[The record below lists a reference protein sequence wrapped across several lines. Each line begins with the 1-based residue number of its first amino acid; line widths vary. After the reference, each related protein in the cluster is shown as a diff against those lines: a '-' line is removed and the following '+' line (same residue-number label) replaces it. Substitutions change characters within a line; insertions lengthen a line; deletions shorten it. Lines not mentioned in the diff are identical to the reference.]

1 MRRLS
6 IGFIPLTDA
15 AVLIAAAERGFAMAE
30 GIEIALHKEV
40 SWANIRDKVNIG
52 LLDGAHMLGPLAIA
66 SSLGL
71 GHVRVPLVVP
81 FALNLNGSAITLS
94 KSLYAQ
100 MAETDFDLSTAP
112 GAAKALGQVVRV
124 RRAAGA
130 EPLIFAAVYAFST
143 HTYLIRNFL
152 KAGGVD
158 PDTDVRL
165 VVVPPPFMA
174 ESLRNGLIHGFSVGS
189 PWNSVAV
196 DADVGR
202 IAVLGAE
209 LYGWVPEKVLGVHA
223 RFANAE
229 PDVLHRLVRAL
240 HAAARWCEDPANHED
255 LARLL
260 GETRHLALP
269 ADVLRR
275 TLDGRLRTA
284 PGGALRV
291 HPDYLV
297 LHRDQANR
305 PDLGHALWIY
315 HQIVEARQG
324 EWAPDAAREAVSVYR
339 PDIFDAAVGPARDLP
354 PRSPDCV
361 ATQFGPPFDA
371 DLFMKTG
378 GQGN

>member
-40 SWANIRDKVNIG
+40 SWANIRDKVNVG

-94 KSLYAQ
+94 KDIYLE
-100 MAETDFDLSTAP
+100 MADTGADLSTAL
-112 GAAKALGQVVRV
+112 GAALALGAVVAA
-124 RRAAGA
+124 RRAAGRD
-130 EPLIFAAVYAFST
+130 PLTFAAVYSFST
-143 HTYLIRNFL
+143 HTYLIRHFL
-152 KAGGVD
+152 TAGGID
-158 PDTDVRL
+158 PDRDVRL
-165 VVVPPPFMA
+165 VVIPPPFMA

-209 LYGWVPEKVLGVHA
+209 VFGWVPEKVLGVHA
-223 RFANAE
+223 GFANAE
-229 PDVLHRLVRAL
+229 PQVLHRLVRAL
-240 HAAARWCEDPANHED
+240 DAAARWCEDPSNHED

-260 GETRHLALP
+260 SEPRHLALP

-275 TLDGRLRTA
+275 TLDGRLHSA

-297 LHRDQANR
+297 LHRDEASR
-305 PDLGHALWIY
+305 PDPAHALWIY
-315 HQIVEARQG
+315 HQIVAAGQG
-324 EWAPDAAREAVSVYR
+324 EFAADAAREAISVYR
-339 PDIFDAAVGPARDLP
+339 PDIFDAAVGRPHR
-354 PRSPDCV
+354 PRILTPDCV
-361 ATQFGPPFDA
+361 ATQFGAVFDA
-371 DLFMKTG
+371 DRFLATG
-378 GQGN
+378 A

>member
-1 MRRLS
+1 MRRLAM
-6 IGFIPLTDA
+6 GFIPLTDA

-40 SWANIRDKVNIG
+40 SWANIRDKVNVG

-81 FALNLNGSAITLS
+81 LALNLNGSAITLA
-94 KSLYAQ
+94 KSLYAA
-100 MAETDFDLSTAP
+100 MGETGADLSTAL
-112 GAAKALGQVVRV
+112 GAARALGRVVAARK
-124 RRAAGA
+124 AAGE
-130 EPLIFAAVYAFST
+130 EPLTFAAVYTFST
-143 HTYLIRNFL
+143 HHYLIRHFL
-152 KAGGVD
+152 AAGGID
-158 PDTDVRL
+158 PDRDVRL
-165 VVVPPPFMA
+165 VVIPPPFMA

-209 LYGWVPEKVLGVHA
+209 IFGWVPEKVLGVHA

-229 PDVLHRLVRAL
+229 PEVLHRLVRAL
-240 HAAARWCEDPANHED
+240 HAAAAWCEDPANHAD

-260 GETRHLALP
+260 SEPRHLALP
-269 ADVLRR
+269 AELIRR
-275 TLDGRLRTA
+275 TLDGRLHTA

-297 LHRDQANR
+297 LHRDGANR
-305 PDLGHALWIY
+305 PDPDHALWMY
-315 HQIVEARQG
+315 SQIVAAHQG
-324 EWAPDAAREAVSVYR
+324 DWAPDAAREAISVYR
-339 PDIFDAAVGPARDLP
+339 PDIFDAAVGPTP
-354 PRSPDCV
+354 PTPPHAPDCV
-361 ATQFGPPFDA
+361 ATQFGAVFDKDA
-371 DLFMKTG
+371 FLATG
-378 GQGN
+378 A